1 MFIILL
7 ILGFILLF
15 FGADWL
21 VEGSKDIANRLN
33 IPTIVIGLTLV
44 SLGTSLPEAAVS
56 FTAALKGNS
65 QISISN
71 ILGSDIL
78 NLCIIFGVV
87 ALFPSIKALPEDI
100 FKSTKRDILTS
111 ALAAIILSLFM
122 IFAGSQ
128 VLPRALGYSL
138 LIMLAAYLLIIYRYS
153 KNNENTEDHELTLV
167 KSLLLILLGIVAV
180 ILGGQLVVQN
190 SIILA
195 KILNISDTIIGL
207 TIVALGTSLPELTT
221 SIISAKKGEHG
232 IAIGNAIGS
241 NIINILLILGV
252 SSIISPLSIN
262 VHNIQDAI
270 IFASINIVILLY
282 LLLKK
287 QLKRGLGIALFLT
300 YIAYLAF
307 INIR

>member
-78 NLCIIFGVV
+78 NL
-87 ALFPSIKALPEDI
+87 
-100 FKSTKRDILTS
+100 
-111 ALAAIILSLFM
+111 
-122 IFAGSQ
+122 
-128 VLPRALGYSL
+128 
-138 LIMLAAYLLIIYRYS
+138 
-153 KNNENTEDHELTLV
+153 
-167 KSLLLILLGIVAV
+167 LLILLGIVAV

-195 KILNISDTIIGL
+195 KILSISDTIIGL

-221 SIISAKKGEHG
+221 SIIAAKKGEHG